1 MSQPR
6 SVTILIAALGGE
18 GGSVLA
24 DWIVSAASLLNF
36 PVQSTS
42 VPGVAQRTGATN
54 YYIEVFPVSHEQLG
68 GREPVMSLTP
78 TIGDVN
84 FIAATELVEAGRALQ
99 TGYANQRNTVL
110 VASSHR
116 EFSVAEKVATADGRF
131 ESDQI
136 LDAAKALTAVAIV
149 FDMRKIAWEIGTVI
163 NTVLFGA
170 MVGSGSFPLSRAV
183 CEEAIRR
190 SGKSVEASLRG
201 FNAGWEYASSGA
213 HQKATKSE
221 PPPSRPVSASA
232 MRLPVELQQIASDG
246 ISVTTDYQDETY
258 ATVYLKKLERVSK
271 AEANIVGN
279 ERFRV
284 SQEVARHLA
293 LLMSYEDVIRVAELK
308 TRRTRLARLRQ
319 EFQRDGKGLLQITEH
334 LKPGFDDISSMLPV
348 YLAKLGKSL
357 FPAMIGKG
365 HTAIRLRSDTVIGFS
380 ALRILSLLKPTRRWS
395 LRFQE
400 EQASIARWLHAIE
413 LALPLSPELA
423 YEIAT
428 SGNLLKGYGQTRER
442 GDKALASIV
451 EYMDGSENADPV
463 VLEVL
468 IRKYRF
474 EVEANPDGC
483 ITLDSRGIQS
493 QQSKVQPIKFFRPQ
507 RRGVEVP

>member
-1 MSQPR
+1 MSHPR
-6 SVTILIAALGGE
+6 SVTILVAALGGE

-24 DWIVSAASLLNF
+24 DWIVSAASLLNL

-54 YYIEVFPVSHEQLG
+54 YYIEIFPVSYDQLG
-68 GREPVMSLTP
+68 GREPIMSLTP

-99 TGYANQRNTVL
+99 AGYANLENTVL

-136 LDAAKALTAVAIV
+136 LVAAKALTADAIV

-170 MVGSGSFPLSRAV
+170 MAGSGSFPLTRDV

-201 FNAGWEYASSGA
+201 FAAGWEYASSGA
-213 HQKATKSE
+213 HQKATKIE
-221 PPPSRPVSASA
+221 APQSRPVATSAT
-232 MRLPVELQQIASDG
+232 RLPVELQRIASDG
-246 ISVTTDYQDETY
+246 VSLTTDYQDAAY
-258 ATVYLKKLERVSK
+258 GNAYLEKIERVSK
-271 AEANIVGN
+271 VEANSIHKEG
-279 ERFRV
+279 FRV
-284 SQEVARHLA
+284 SQEVATHLA

-308 TRRTRLARLRQ
+308 TRRTRLERLRK
-319 EFQRDGKGLLQITEH
+319 EFQRDGKGVLQITEH

-348 YLAKLGKSL
+348 SLAKLAKAL
-357 FPAMIGKG
+357 FPSLIGKG
-365 HTAIRLRSDTVIGFS
+365 HRAIRLRSDTMTGFS

-400 EQASIARWLHAIE
+400 EQASISKWLHAIE

-423 YEIAT
+423 YEIAA
-428 SGNLLKGYGQTRER
+428 SGSLLKGYGQTRAR
-442 GDKALASIV
+442 GDQALASIV
-451 EYMDGSENADPV
+451 AYMEVSENADAMA
-463 VLEVL
+463 LEAL
-468 IRKYRF
+468 IKKFRF

-483 ITLDSRGIQS
+483 ITIRSGNIQP
-493 QQSKVQPIKFFRPQ
+493 QQPNAQPIKFFRPQ
-507 RRGVEVP
+507 RRGVAVP